1 MKLIGKILRITRK
14 DAKIATRDSMII
26 YVIVIPILLALG
38 ILFLAPG
45 ITDSSIKVAMLES
58 DNQEHIEY
66 MKNYVQVELF
76 DSVEELERR
85 VLKRDDIPGV
95 IPTDGGYEIIVEGN
109 EASEIIEGTQR
120 INVFYELGA
129 TKENTTAQILSFEKS
144 EPPLKG
150 QLTNMLVLLII
161 MLAGMII
168 SLGIVEEKSD
178 NTVSAM
184 NVTPV
189 SQNGFIIGK
198 SLLGGLVALSSI
210 VISLLI
216 LGYSDINWGMIILI
230 GLTTMILTLLV
241 GLIQGVSS
249 SDVIEAAAGV
259 KLLFLPIAGSIAG
272 YELLSANWQWTMYW
286 SPFYW
291 AYKAND
297 MILSKTAL
305 WSEVLLYGVIV
316 FGISIVIY
324 ILVMPRIRKGLSKA

>member
-1 MKLIGKILRITRK
+1 MLGKILRIFRK
-14 DAKIATRDSMII
+14 DAKIATRDSMMI
-26 YVIVIPILLALG
+26 YIIVIPVLIALG

-45 ITDSSIKVAMLES
+45 ITDSSMKVAMLDS
-58 DNQEHIEY
+58 DDQDHITY
-66 MKNYVQVELF
+66 MGNYVQVELF
-76 DSVEELERR
+76 DSVEEVERR
-85 VLKRDDIPGV
+85 VLKRDDIPGI
-95 IPTDGGYEIIVEGN
+95 IPSGDGYEIVVEGN
-109 EASEIIEGTQR
+109 EAPGFIEGAQR

-129 TKENTTAQILSFEKS
+129 TKENTTAQVLSFEKS

-150 QLTNMLVLLII
+150 QLTNMLILMII
-161 MLAGMII
+161 MLSGMII

-189 SQNGFIIGK
+189 TQNSFIMGK
-198 SLLGGLVALSSI
+198 SLLGGVTALVSI

-216 LGYSDINWGMIILI
+216 LGYNDINWWMIILI
-230 GLTTMILTLLV
+230 GLTTMILTFVV
-241 GLIQGVSS
+241 GFIQGVSS

-259 KLLFLPIAGSIAG
+259 KLLLLPMAGSIAG

-297 MILSKTAL
+297 LILSKTAL
-305 WSEVLLYGVIV
+305 WSEVLLYGAIV